1 MADNNCSILF
11 TGLSGLL
18 FTDEKG
24 KEYIVNTETIMTGT
38 HDKVLFSKRITPI
51 DRERKLSEKDRELIV
66 SKILN
71 LTKDIRWLIQ

>member
-1 MADNNCSILF
+1 M
-11 TGLSGLL
+11 L

-24 KEYIVNTETIMTGT
+24 KEYIVDTETIMTGT